1 MNTSWWRLP
10 LVRELALIL
19 LIKLALIFAIH
30 RFFFAAPVIS
40 TAMDESAVLEQMN
53 RQLGIPIAAGNKS
66 SAGAAAV
73 SNPAGSASTLSTST
87 LSTSTTST
95 TSRLEEHHDQ

>member
-1 MNTSWWRLP
+1 MNKYWWRLP

-19 LIKLALIFAIH
+19 LVKLALIFAIY

-53 RQLGIPIAAGNKS
+53 RQLGIPVAAGNKS

-73 SNPAGSASTLSTST
+73 STSTLSTST